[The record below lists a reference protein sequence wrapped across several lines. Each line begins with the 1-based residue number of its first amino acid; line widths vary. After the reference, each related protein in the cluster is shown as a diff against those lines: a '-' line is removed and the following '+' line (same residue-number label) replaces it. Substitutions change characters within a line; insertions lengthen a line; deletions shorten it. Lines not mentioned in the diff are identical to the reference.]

1 MIMKYPNVNYKRLIK
16 TIDADEKYH
25 VKIPYGSTSIM
36 FLYDMLDKFH
46 IVGFTD
52 IEIDE
57 YRVYHN
63 DYDDKGNLFIRFIPQ
78 NLIPETDEEYNIR
91 IAKEEKV
98 EIDKLEKIK
107 NDKLRKQK
115 TIDEK
120 IQLEKNH
127 LEKLAAKY
135 GAKIIYESN
144 NE

>member
-1 MIMKYPNVNYKRLIK
+1 MIMNLNNVNYKRLIK

-25 VKIPYGSTSIM
+25 VKIPHGSINIII
-36 FLYDMLDKFH
+36 LLDMLDKFH
-46 IVGFTD
+46 VVGFTD
-52 IEIDE
+52 VVIDK
-57 YRVYHN
+57 YRGYYD
-63 DYDDKGNLFIRFIPQ
+63 DYDDIGTTFTRFIPQ